1 VTRQE
6 TEAYLAALDAP
17 LRKPFTA
24 LCDLIRNADERIDET
39 IKWNAPSFFIS
50 DHFATTGLTRDGA
63 IRLVL
68 HTGAKKRPEPLAVL
82 IDGGDVLTWAGTDR
96 ASITFSDP
104 QQIQQLEPVL
114 TSVITQWIAQT
125 QSAGSSS

>member
-6 TEAYLAALDAP
+6 TEAYLATLDAP
-17 LRKPFTA
+17 LREPFTA
-24 LCDLIRNADERIDET
+24 LCDLIRSADERIDET
-39 IKWNAPSFFIS
+39 IKWNAPSFFIT
-50 DHFATTGLTRDGA
+50 DHFATTGLTRDGP

-68 HTGAKKRPEPLAVL
+68 HTGATKRPEPLAVA

-114 TSVITQWIAQT
+114 TSVIKQWIAQT